1 MLRRALL
8 LTVVACMM
16 GSLAACRKPE
26 VPSLTGPGMLND
38 ITAVKRGMS
47 PNEVRRVM
55 GSKYKLIQEEGIRG
69 IDGGNYAWEYTAGR
83 VYFGLDGVTRVV
95 NYGK

>member
-1 MLRRALL
+1 MRRVCFL
-8 LTVVACMM
+8 VVALFCL
-16 GSLAACRKPE
+16 GSLSACRKPE
-26 VPSLTGPGMLND
+26 MPSLSGPGMLND

-69 IDGGNYAWEYTAGR
+69 IDGGNYAWEYAAGR